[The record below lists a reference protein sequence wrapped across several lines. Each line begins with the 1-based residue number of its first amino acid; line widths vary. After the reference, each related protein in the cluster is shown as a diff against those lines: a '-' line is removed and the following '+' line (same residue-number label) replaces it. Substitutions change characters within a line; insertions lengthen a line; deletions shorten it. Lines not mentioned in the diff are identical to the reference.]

1 VLDTEQNEIGLI
13 EDIVIFPEED
23 VKLIREEL
31 DRVYYSPRIFKINSI
46 KERLG
51 YAYFNVTSD
60 AGELEIPLRD
70 VFRSLLR
77 IGEDKIVIID
87 VDGNRYYIES
97 IAALDKN
104 SQKKLELYV

>member
-1 VLDTEQNEIGLI
+1 
-13 EDIVIFPEED
+13 
-23 VKLIREEL
+23 
-31 DRVYYSPRIFKINSI
+31 
-46 KERLG
+46 
-51 YAYFNVTSD
+51 
-60 AGELEIPLRD
+60 
-70 VFRSLLR
+70 LLR